1 MCALGQCLKGPHG
14 PLSQGPTAL
23 CPCPGLCLPRGC
35 DPVPVVAEGSSFL
48 SPGSVCCA
56 WGALAG
62 GEGSAGLDLLYEV
75 SPGSAVSPR
84 LVWGPQGWACHPAT
98 GRADAA
104 AVRELLG
111 ALGGRPAGCQRPL
124 LGVARQ
130 GLPQLALG
138 AGLWD
143 PLGARGASE

>member
-1 MCALGQCLKGPHG
+1 MEVRPGQRLKGPHC

-62 GEGSAGLDLLYEV
+62 GEGSVGLGPLEV

-84 LVWGPQGWACHPAT
+84 LIQVPGLGLSLQPPAELMRLLSGSFWGHWEDDQQAASVPSWGWP
-98 GRADAA
+98 GRT
-104 AVRELLG
+104 
-111 ALGGRPAGCQRPL
+111 
-124 LGVARQ
+124 
-130 GLPQLALG
+130 PQLALG